1 MDLRK
6 LKTLIDLVSDSNVTE
21 LEITEAEGKVRI
33 VKGATPSGGQV
44 LTQQVLMPAAPAVQ
58 AATLAAPTA
67 TEIADATAVTAA
79 TAAAAAAAEV
89 AAAGHTVKSPMVGT
103 FYRSSS
109 PGAAPFVQVG
119 DNVKEGDTL
128 CIIEAMKILNEI
140 ESDKSGTVKQVLCE
154 NGQAVEY
161 GQALYIIE

>member
-6 LKTLIDLVSDSNVTE
+6 LKTLIDLVSESNISE

-33 VKGATPSGGQV
+33 VKGG
-44 LTQQVLMPAAPAVQ
+44 
-58 AATLAAPTA
+58 
-67 TEIADATAVTAA
+67 
-79 TAAAAAAAEV
+79 TAAAAVQYVQAMPAAAAPVAQAAAPAAAAPAAAPAAAEPQ
-89 AAAGHTVKSPMVGT
+89 GHVVKSPMVGT

-109 PGAAPFVQVG
+109 PGAAPFVEVG
-119 DNVKEGDTL
+119 AQVKEGETL

-140 ESDKSGTVKQVLCE
+140 EADKSGTITQILGE

-161 GQALYIIE
+161 GQPLFVIE

>member
-33 VKGATPSGGQV
+33 VKGASISGMSMS
-44 LTQQVLMPAAPAVQ
+44 TQQVMVPASAPLVAAPA
-58 AATLAAPTA
+58 LAPTA
-67 TEIADATAVTAA
+67 TEIADAAAVTAA
-79 TAAAAAAAEV
+79 AVAAE
-89 AAAGHTVKSPMVGT
+89 ALAAGHTVKSPMVGT

-109 PGAAPFVQVG
+109 PGAAPFVQLG
-119 DNVKEGDTL
+119 DTVKEGQTL

-140 ESDKSGTVKQVLCE
+140 ESDKAGTVKQVLCE

-161 GQALYIIE
+161 GQALYTIE

>member
-33 VKGATPSGGQV
+33 VKGPTPSGAHAVNHQV
-44 LTQQVLMPAAPAVQ
+44 MMPAAPAL
-58 AATLAAPTA
+58 AAAPVVAPTA
-67 TEIADATAVTAA
+67 AEIADAAAVTAA
-79 TAAAAAAAEV
+79 AVAAELV
-89 AAAGHTVKSPMVGT
+89 AAGHTVKSPKVGT

-119 DNVKEGDTL
+119 DSVKEGDTL

-140 ESDKSGTVKQVLCE
+140 ESDKTGTVKQVLCE

>member
-6 LKTLIDLVSDSNVTE
+6 LKTLIDLVSESNISE

-33 VKGATPSGGQV
+33 VKGGV
-44 LTQQVLMPAAPAVQ
+44 AAPVQ
-58 AATLAAPTA
+58 YVQTLAAP
-67 TEIADATAVTAA
+67 AA
-79 TAAAAAAAEV
+79 AGQPAAPTAAAAAPAAAPAEAA
-89 AAAGHTVKSPMVGT
+89 AAAGHAIKSPMVGT

-109 PGAAPFVQVG
+109 PGAPAFVEIGSQ
-119 DNVKEGDTL
+119 VKEGDTV

-140 ESDKSGTVKQVLCE
+140 EADKSGTVTQILGE

-161 GQALYIIE
+161 GQPLFIIE